1 MIYQGCSKKP
11 SPLIPLKQIP
21 RVHLVRHIRELV
33 APAVGH
39 DHVAAGLEGL
49 QVMRDLGTEELR
61 RVQRGLVDHHG
72 HALGLHALHDALDGA
87 RAEVVGVG
95 LHRQA
100 VDAHDRLLLAL
111 VHAVPHHLQHLVG
124 HEVLAGA
131 VCVHDGLDQVLRHV
145 PVVSEQLL
153 GVLGQAVAA
162 VAEAGVVVVAADARL
177 QAHAVDDVAGV
188 EAADLAVGVELVEV
202 GHAQRQVGV
211 GEELHGL
218 GLGGAQHELRDAL
231 GAVGVHAIELGGV
244 GALREQ
250 AGELLGGRDGLGV
263 VLGRAHHDAAGV
275 QVVVECLALAQE
287 LGAEEDLAVAQPLA
301 KARGV
306 ADGDGRLDDDPG
318 VRVHRAHGG
327 DGGLDGARVEE
338 VPVRVVVGGRG
349 DDGIVGARVGLGHV
363 HGGVQVELALP
374 RLGLRQEALDLVV
387 LDGRYVAV
395 DLLDLLG
402 DDVQSVHLVVLREQ
416 DGEGQADV
424 AGTGDSNLHVILQL
438 SKSNNSH

>member
-1 MIYQGCSKKP
+1 
-11 SPLIPLKQIP
+11 
-21 RVHLVRHIRELV
+21 
-33 APAVGH
+33 
-39 DHVAAGLEGL
+39 
-49 QVMRDLGTEELR
+49 MRDLGAEELR

-87 RAEVVGVG
+87 SAEVIGVG

-100 VDAHDRLLLAL
+100 VDAHDRPRLAL
-111 VHAVPHHLQHLVG
+111 VDAVPHHLQHLVG

-131 VCVHDGLDQVLRHV
+131 VGLHDGLDQVLRHV
-145 PVVSEQLL
+145 PVVGQQLL

-188 EAADLAVGVELVEV
+188 EASHLAVGVELVEV

-218 GLGGAQHELRDAL
+218 GLSSSQYEFRNAD
-231 GAVGVHAIELGGV
+231 GAVDVLALQLGGV

-250 AGELLGGRDGLGV
+250 AGELLRRGDGLGV
-263 VLGRAHHDAAGV
+263 VLRRAHHDAAGV
-275 QVVVECLALAQE
+275 QVVVECLALAKE

-301 KARGV
+301 QARGV

-327 DGGLDGARVEE
+327 DGGLDGAGVEE
-338 VPVRVVVGGRG
+338 V
-349 DDGIVGARVGLGHV
+349 
-363 HGGVQVELALP
+363 
-374 RLGLRQEALDLVV
+374 
-387 LDGRYVAV
+387 
-395 DLLDLLG
+395 LL
-402 DDVQSVHLVVLREQ
+402 
-416 DGEGQADV
+416 
-424 AGTGDSNLHVILQL
+424 
-438 SKSNNSH
+438 

>member
-1 MIYQGCSKKP
+1 MG
-11 SPLIPLKQIP
+11 
-21 RVHLVRHIRELV
+21 HLG
-33 APAVGH
+33 A
-39 DHVAAGLEGL
+39 
-49 QVMRDLGTEELR
+49 EELR
-61 RVQRGLVDHHG
+61 RVQRGLVDDHG

-100 VDAHDRLLLAL
+100 VHAHDRLRLAL
-111 VHAVPHHLQHLVG
+111 VDTVPHHLQHLVG
-124 HEVLAGA
+124 DEVLAGA
-131 VCVHDGLDQVLRHV
+131 VGLHDGLDQVLRYV
-145 PVVSEQLL
+145 PVVGQQLL

-218 GLGGAQHELRDAL
+218 GLGGAQHELRDAD
-231 GAVGVHAIELGGV
+231 GAIGVHALQLGGV

-250 AGELLGGRDGLGV
+250 AGELLGGRDGV
-263 VLGRAHHDAAGV
+263 SVLLRRAHHDAAGV
-275 QVVVECLALAQE
+275 QVVVEGFALAQE
-287 LGAEEDLAVAQPLA
+287 LGAEEDLVIAEPLA
-301 KARGV
+301 KPCGV

-318 VRVHRAHGG
+318 VRVDRAHGG

-349 DDGIVGARVGLGHV
+349 DDGVVGARVGLVHV
-363 HGGVQVELALP
+363 HGGVQVELAFP
-374 RLGLRQEALDLVV
+374 RLGLSKEALDLVV
-387 LDGRYVAV
+387 LDGRLVVV
-395 DLLDLLG
+395 DLLYFLG
-402 DDVQSVHLVVLREQ
+402 HDVQRVDLVVLREQ

-424 AGTGDSNLHVILQL
+424 AGTGDSDLHR
-438 SKSNNSH
+438 

>member
-1 MIYQGCSKKP
+1 
-11 SPLIPLKQIP
+11 
-21 RVHLVRHIRELV
+21 
-33 APAVGH
+33 
-39 DHVAAGLEGL
+39 
-49 QVMRDLGTEELR
+49 MRDLGAEELR

-72 HALGLHALHDALDGA
+72 HTLGLHALHDALDGA

-100 VDAHDRLLLAL
+100 VHAHDRLRLAL

-124 HEVLAGA
+124 DEVLAGA
-131 VCVHDGLDQVLRHV
+131 VGVHDGLDQVLRHV
-145 PVVSEQLL
+145 LVVRQQLL
-153 GVLGQAVAA
+153 GVLGQAVAS

-211 GEELHGL
+211 GEELDGL

-231 GAVGVHAIELGGV
+231 GAIGVHAIELGGV

-263 VLGRAHHDAAGV
+263 VLGRAHHDAAGM

-287 LGAEEDLAVAQPLA
+287 LGAEEDPAIAQPLA

-327 DGGLDGARVEE
+327 DGGLDEARVEE
-338 VPVRVVVGGRG
+338 VPVAVVVGGRG
-349 DDGIVGARVGLGHV
+349 DHGVVGARICLGHV
-363 HGGVQVELALP
+363 DGGVQVELTLP

-387 LDGRYVAV
+387 LDGRHVVV

-402 DDVQSVHLVVLREQ
+402 HDVQRVDLVVLREQ

-424 AGTGDSNLHVILQL
+424 AGTGDSDLHVILQL
-438 SKSNNSH
+438 SKNNNSH

>member
-1 MIYQGCSKKP
+1 MG
-11 SPLIPLKQIP
+11 
-21 RVHLVRHIRELV
+21 HLG
-33 APAVGH
+33 A
-39 DHVAAGLEGL
+39 
-49 QVMRDLGTEELR
+49 EELR
-61 RVQRGLVDHHG
+61 RVQCGLVDHHG

-87 RAEVVGVG
+87 RAEVVGVR

-100 VDAHDRLLLAL
+100 VHAHDRLLLAG

-131 VCVHDGLDQVLRHV
+131 VGVHDGLDQVLGHV
-145 PVVSEQLL
+145 PVVGQQLL

-202 GHAQRQVGV
+202 GDAQRQVGV
-211 GEELHGL
+211 GEELHRL
-218 GLGGAQHELRDAL
+218 RLGGAQHEFRDAY
-231 GAVGVHAIELGGV
+231 GAVGVHALQLGGV

-250 AGELLGGRDGLGV
+250 AGELLRRSDGIGIL
-263 VLGRAHHDAAGV
+263 LGRSHHDAAGV
-275 QVVVECLALAQE
+275 QVVVERPALAQE
-287 LGAEEDLAVAQPLA
+287 LRAEEDLAVAQPLSQT
-301 KARGV
+301 RGV
-306 ADGDGRLDDDPG
+306 AHGDGRLDDDPG

-327 DGGLDGARVEE
+327 DGGLDRRSVEE
-338 VPVRVVVGGRG
+338 VLVRVVVGGRG
-349 DDGIVGARVGLGHV
+349 DDGVVGARVGIGHV
-363 HGGVQVELALP
+363 YGGVQVELTLP
-374 RLGLRQEALDLVV
+374 RLCLRQEALDLVV
-387 LDGRYVAV
+387 LDGRHVVV

-402 DDVQSVHLVVLREQ
+402 HDVQRVHLVVLREQ

-424 AGTGDSNLHVILQL
+424 AGTGDSDLHVILQL

>member
-1 MIYQGCSKKP
+1 
-11 SPLIPLKQIP
+11 
-21 RVHLVRHIRELV
+21 
-33 APAVGH
+33 
-39 DHVAAGLEGL
+39 
-49 QVMRDLGTEELR
+49 MRDLGAEELR

-72 HALGLHALHDALDGA
+72 HALGFHALHDALDGA
-87 RAEVVGVG
+87 RAEVVAVG

-100 VDAHDRLLLAL
+100 VHAHDRPLLAG

-124 HEVLAGA
+124 DEVLAGA
-131 VCVHDGLDQVLRHV
+131 VGLHDGLDQVLRHV
-145 PVVSEQLL
+145 LVVGQQLL

-231 GAVGVHAIELGGV
+231 GAVGVRALQLGGV
-244 GALREQ
+244 RALREQ
-250 AGELLGGRDGLGV
+250 AGEALGSRDGLGV
-263 VLGRAHHDAAGV
+263 VLRRAHHDAGRM
-275 QVVVECLALAQE
+275 QVVVESLALAQE
-287 LGAEEDLAVAQPLA
+287 LRAEEDLAVAQPLA
-301 KARGV
+301 QARGV
-306 ADGDGRLDDDPG
+306 ADGDRGLDDDPG

-327 DGGLDGARVEE
+327 DGGLDGGSVEE
-338 VPVRVVVGGRG
+338 VPVRVVVRRRG
-349 DDGIVGARVGLGHV
+349 DDGVVGVRVGLGHV

-374 RLGLRQEALDLVV
+374 RLGLSQEALDLVV
-387 LDGRYVAV
+387 LDGRYVVV

-402 DDVQSVHLVVLREQ
+402 HDVQRVHLVVLREQ

-424 AGTGDSNLHVILQL
+424 AGTGDSNF
-438 SKSNNSH
+438 

>member
-1 MIYQGCSKKP
+1 MG
-11 SPLIPLKQIP
+11 
-21 RVHLVRHIRELV
+21 
-33 APAVGH
+33 
-39 DHVAAGLEGL
+39 
-49 QVMRDLGTEELR
+49 DLGAEELR
-61 RVQRGLVDHHG
+61 RVQRWLVDHHG

-100 VDAHDRLLLAL
+100 VHAHNRFLLAGID
-111 VHAVPHHLQHLVG
+111 AVPHHLQHLVG

-131 VCVHDGLDQVLRHV
+131 VGLHDGLDQILGHV
-145 PVVSEQLL
+145 PVVRQQLL

-162 VAEAGVVVVAADARL
+162 VAEAGVVVVGSDARL
-177 QAHAVDDVAGV
+177 QAHSVDNVAGV

-202 GHAQRQVGV
+202 GHAQRQVRV

-218 GLGGAQHELRDAL
+218 RLGGAQHELGDAD
-231 GAVGVHAIELGGV
+231 GSVGVHTIQLGGV

-250 AGELLGGRDGLGV
+250 AGELLGRRDRLWV
-263 VLGRAHHDAAGV
+263 ILGRAHHDAAGV
-275 QVVVECLALAQE
+275 QVVVERPALAQE

-301 KARGV
+301 QARGV
-306 ADGDGRLDDDPG
+306 ANRDGRLDDDPG

-327 DGGLDGARVEE
+327 DGGLDGGSVEE
-338 VPVRVVVGGRG
+338 VLIGVVVGGRG
-349 DDGIVGARVGLGHV
+349 DDGVLGARIGLFHV
-363 HGGVQVELALP
+363 DGGMQVKLALP

-387 LDGRYVAV
+387 LDGRLVVV

-402 DDVQSVHLVVLREQ
+402 HDVQRVHLVVLREQ

-424 AGTGDSNLHVILQL
+424 AGTGDSDLHFVLRFD
-438 SKSNNSH
+438 SVM

>member
-1 MIYQGCSKKP
+1 MG
-11 SPLIPLKQIP
+11 
-21 RVHLVRHIRELV
+21 HLG
-33 APAVGH
+33 A
-39 DHVAAGLEGL
+39 
-49 QVMRDLGTEELR
+49 EELR

-100 VDAHDRLLLAL
+100 VHAHDRLLLTG

-131 VCVHDGLDQVLRHV
+131 VCLHDGLDQVLRHV
-145 PVVSEQLL
+145 LVVRQQLL

-162 VAEAGVVVVAADARL
+162 VAEAGVVVVRADARL
-177 QAHAVDDVAGV
+177 QAHAVDDVAGA

-211 GEELHGL
+211 GEQLHGL
-218 GLGGAQHELRDAL
+218 GLGGAQHELRDAH
-231 GAVGVHAIELGGV
+231 GAVRVDALELGGV
-244 GALREQ
+244 CALGKQ
-250 AGELLGGRDGLGV
+250 AGELLRRGDGIGI
-263 VLGRAHHDAAGV
+263 VLRRSHHDTGGV
-275 QVVVECLALAQE
+275 QVVVERLALAQE
-287 LGAEEDLAVAQPLA
+287 LGAEEDPAVAQFLSQA
-301 KARGV
+301 SGV

-318 VRVHRAHGG
+318 VRVHRSHGG

-349 DDGIVGARVGLGHV
+349 DDGVVGARVGLGDV
-363 HGGVQVELALP
+363 DGGVQVELALP
-374 RLGLRQEALDLVV
+374 RLCLRQEALDRVV
-387 LDGRYVAV
+387 LDGRLEVV

-402 DDVQSVHLVVLREQ
+402 HDVQRVNLVVLREQ
-416 DGEGQADV
+416 DGKGQADV
-424 AGTGDSNLHVILQL
+424 AGTGDSDLHFLLRFESVV
-438 SKSNNSH
+438 

>member
-1 MIYQGCSKKP
+1 MG
-11 SPLIPLKQIP
+11 
-21 RVHLVRHIRELV
+21 HLG
-33 APAVGH
+33 A
-39 DHVAAGLEGL
+39 
-49 QVMRDLGTEELR
+49 EELR

-87 RAEVVGVG
+87 RAEVVGVR

-100 VDAHDRLLLAL
+100 VHAHDRLRLAL
-111 VHAVPHHLQHLVG
+111 VHAVPYHLQHLVG
-124 HEVLAGA
+124 DEVLAGA
-131 VCVHDGLDQVLRHV
+131 VGLHDGLDQVLRHV
-145 PVVSEQLL
+145 LVVRQQLL

-231 GAVGVHAIELGGV
+231 GAVGVHALQLGWVRPLGKQACEALGRGDGV
-244 GALREQ
+244 GVLLR
-250 AGELLGGRDGLGV
+250 
-263 VLGRAHHDAAGV
+263 RAHHDAAGV
-275 QVVVECLALAQE
+275 QVVVESLALAQE
-287 LGAEEDLAVAQPLA
+287 LGAEEDLGIAQPLA
-301 KARGV
+301 QARGV
-306 ADGDGRLDDDPG
+306 ADGDRRLDDDPG

-349 DDGIVGARVGLGHV
+349 DDGVVGARIGLGHV
-363 HGGVQVELALP
+363 DGGVQVERALP
-374 RLGLRQEALDLVV
+374 RLGLR
-387 LDGRYVAV
+387 
-395 DLLDLLG
+395 
-402 DDVQSVHLVVLREQ
+402 
-416 DGEGQADV
+416 
-424 AGTGDSNLHVILQL
+424 
-438 SKSNNSH
+438 

>member
-1 MIYQGCSKKP
+1 MG
-11 SPLIPLKQIP
+11 
-21 RVHLVRHIRELV
+21 HLG
-33 APAVGH
+33 A
-39 DHVAAGLEGL
+39 
-49 QVMRDLGTEELR
+49 EELR

-72 HALGLHALHDALDGA
+72 NALGLHALHDALDGA

-100 VDAHDRLLLAL
+100 VDAHDRPLLAG

-124 HEVLAGA
+124 DEVLAGA
-131 VCVHDGLDQVLRHV
+131 VGVHDGLDKVLRHV
-145 PVVSEQLL
+145 LVVGQQLL

-202 GHAQRQVGV
+202 GDAQRQVGV
-211 GEELHGL
+211 GEELDGL

-231 GAVGVHAIELGGV
+231 GTVGIHTLELGGV

-250 AGELLGGRDGLGV
+250 AGEALGGRHGLGV
-263 VLGRAHHDAAGV
+263 VLRRAHHDTAGV
-275 QVVVECLALAQE
+275 QVVVESLALAQE
-287 LGAEEDLAVAQPLA
+287 LRAEEDLAVAQPLA

-318 VRVHRAHGG
+318 VRVHRAHGS

-338 VPVRVVVGGRG
+338 VPIAVVVRRRG
-349 DDGIVGARVGLGHV
+349 DDGVVGARVGLGHV
-363 HGGVQVELALP
+363 DRGVQVELALP

-387 LDGRYVAV
+387 LDGRLVVV

-402 DDVQSVHLVVLREQ
+402 HDVQRVHLVVLREQ

-424 AGTGDSNLHVILQL
+424 AGTGDSDLHVILQL
-438 SKSNNSH
+438 SKNNNSH

>member
-1 MIYQGCSKKP
+1 MG
-11 SPLIPLKQIP
+11 
-21 RVHLVRHIRELV
+21 HLG
-33 APAVGH
+33 A
-39 DHVAAGLEGL
+39 
-49 QVMRDLGTEELR
+49 EELR

-100 VDAHDRLLLAL
+100 VDAHDRLRLAL
-111 VHAVPHHLQHLVG
+111 VHAVPHHLKHLVG
-124 HEVLAGA
+124 DEVLARA
-131 VCVHDGLDQVLRHV
+131 VGIHDGLDQVLGHV
-145 PVVSEQLL
+145 LVVRQQLL

-211 GEELHGL
+211 GEQLHGL
-218 GLGGAQHELRDAL
+218 CLGGSQHELRDAP
-231 GAVGVHAIELGGV
+231 GAVGVHALQLGGV
-244 GALREQ
+244 GALGEQ
-250 AGELLGGRDGLGV
+250 ACEALGSRDGVGV
-263 VLGRAHHDAAGV
+263 LLRRAHHDTRGM
-275 QVVVECLALAQE
+275 QVVVERLALAQE
-287 LGAEEDLAVAQPLA
+287 LRAEEDLAVVQSLAQ
-301 KARGV
+301 ARGV

-318 VRVHRAHGG
+318 VRVHRANGG

-349 DDGIVGARVGLGHV
+349 DDGVVGARIRLGHV
-363 HGGVQVELALP
+363 DGGVQVELALP
-374 RLGLRQEALDLVV
+374 SLCFRQESLDLVV
-387 LDGRYVAV
+387 LDGRLVVV
-395 DLLDLLG
+395 DLCDLLRH
-402 DDVQSVHLVVLREQ
+402 DVQRVNFVVLREQ

-424 AGTGDSNLHVILQL
+424 AGTGDSDL
-438 SKSNNSH
+438 